1 MFDVGFSELV
11 LIALL
16 ALIVLGPKR
25 LPEMARTAGRWMAK
39 IRHFVSNVKQD
50 FDRGM
55 RNAELTELH
64 QLKQEL
70 DETRRLME
78 DTSGRMMQ
86 QIGAIP
92 SDETPAGAAAPRI
105 ASPSPSTERSPSPTA
120 APRRE
125 PASKKPRKKPQA
137 ASVTKRPHGRSATPK
152 RTKRV

>member
-39 IRHFVSNVKQD
+39 IRHFVANVKQD

-78 DTSGRMMQ
+78 DTSGRLMQ
-86 QIGAIP
+86 QISAIP
-92 SDETPAGAAAPRI
+92 SEETPAVAAAPKFTSSSPP
-105 ASPSPSTERSPSPTA
+105 AELSPSPKA
-120 APRRE
+120 APTQE
-125 PASKKPRKKPQA
+125 PASKNPRKRSHATP
-137 ASVTKRPHGRSATPK
+137 VTKRPHGRSGTPK
-152 RTKRV
+152 RTKHV